1 MSFEDDER
9 RFVARMIEKRNGK
22 GWSQREMARQLQMVG
37 LNWKQQTL
45 ARVEVDENPRP
56 LRLSEAAAIA
66 TFFGET
72 IESMCAPEEMTAWNI
87 AVRSAAEAL
96 LGQELR
102 NRRWQTENLEGDF
115 HDAINSRLAEGES
128 VPEEY
133 ERPVQGLPRQVRD
146 YLDWL
151 RNAPGSDAA
160 MALQDEPRGIYEAA
174 VEESHRIR
182 VESIHAVSKQDRP
195 DGSA

>member
-56 LRLSEAAAIA
+56 LRLSEASAIA

-87 AVRSAAEAL
+87 TVRSAAEAL

-102 NRRWQTENLEGDF
+102 NRRWETQALEGEF
-115 HDAINSRLAEGES
+115 YDAINSRLADGES

-133 ERPVQGLPRQVRD
+133 ERPVQSLPRSVRD
-146 YLDWL
+146 YLKWL
-151 RNAPGSDAA
+151 GNAPEGNAA
-160 MALQDEPRGIYEAA
+160 MSLQDEPGGIYEAA

-182 VESIHAVSKQDRP
+182 VESVHAVTKQDHP